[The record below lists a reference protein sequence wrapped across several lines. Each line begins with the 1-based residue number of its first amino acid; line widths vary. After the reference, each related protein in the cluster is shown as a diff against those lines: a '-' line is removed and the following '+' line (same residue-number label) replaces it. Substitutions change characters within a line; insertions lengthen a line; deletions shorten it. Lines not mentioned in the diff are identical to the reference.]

1 MGLDVITLAAA
12 KAYTDEKT
20 ANGGNGGNVNLE
32 GYAKLDDIPTSEE
45 ILQIVKNGLPLA
57 EESEF

>member
-20 ANGGNGGNVNLE
+20 ANGGNGGNINLE
-32 GYAKLDDIPTSEE
+32 GYAKLEDIPTPEE

>member
-20 ANGGNGGNVNLE
+20 ANGGNINLE
-32 GYAKLDDIPTSEE
+32 GYAKLEDIPTSEE

>member
-20 ANGGNGGNVNLE
+20 ANGGNINLE
-32 GYAKLDDIPTSEE
+32 EYAKLEDIPTSEE

>member
-1 MGLDVITLAAA
+1 MGLDVITLAAS
-12 KAYTDEKT
+12 KKYTDKKT
-20 ANGGNGGNVNLE
+20 ANNVNLE
-32 GYAKLDDIPTSEE
+32 GYAKLEDIPTSEE